1 MRTKLILVML
11 IGLFLA
17 GCAIYQPNNFF
28 TGGYSEV
35 QLAPDVFSISFEGA
49 SWSGAGATHD
59 FAMLRAAD
67 VTVKNGYR
75 YFGVFTIRPRASL
88 TSIRKPGSIST
99 DDYVIGNTFYG
110 PSTFIPA
117 EKLNIAHPRSR
128 LIIKCFTTKPRNIL
142 VLDARRLQRS
152 IRKAYDLSPV
162 LPGNNRQRL
171 GIE

>member
-17 GCAIYQPNNFF
+17 GCAVYQPTNLL

-49 SWSGAGATHD
+49 SWSGAGAAHD
-59 FAMLRAAD
+59 LAMLRAAD
-67 VTVKNGYR
+67 VTVKNGFR
-75 YFGVFTIRPRASL
+75 YFGIFTIRERASI

-99 DDYVIGNTFYG
+99 EDYVIGNTVYG

-117 EKLNIAHPRSR
+117 ETLNIAHPRSR
-128 LIIKCFTTKPRNIL
+128 LIIKCFTTKPGNIL
-142 VLDARRLQRS
+142 VLDARLLQRS
-152 IRKAYDLSPV
+152 IRKAYNLPPITSEEQSPA
-162 LPGNNRQRL
+162 RRH
-171 GIE
+171 

>member
-1 MRTKLILVML
+1 MRTKLIPVML
-11 IGLFLA
+11 LGLFFA
-17 GCAIYQPNNFF
+17 GCAVYQPNNLL

-49 SWSGAGATHD
+49 SWHGAGAAHD

-67 VTVKNGYR
+67 VTVKNGFR
-75 YFGVFTIRPRASL
+75 YFGIFTIRERASK

-117 EKLNIAHPRSR
+117 ETLDIAHPRSR
-128 LIIKCFTTKPRNIL
+128 LIIKCFTYKPRNIL
-142 VLDARRLQRS
+142 VLDARLLKRS
-152 IRKAYDLSPV
+152 IRKAYNLPPVPSEKPSPTR
-162 LPGNNRQRL
+162 PH
-171 GIE
+171 